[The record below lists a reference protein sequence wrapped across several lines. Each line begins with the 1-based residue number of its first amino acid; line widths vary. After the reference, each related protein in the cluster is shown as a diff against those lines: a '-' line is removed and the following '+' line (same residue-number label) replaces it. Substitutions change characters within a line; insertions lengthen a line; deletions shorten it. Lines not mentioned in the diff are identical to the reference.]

1 VQRMR
6 YDWLNPKVALNPKST
21 MGSVISHASLE
32 RLVTAV
38 NRSTRKVL
46 IGGERMTSTSAL
58 DGFDFSK
65 GSFYAPTVVE
75 DVGVEDELWQEELFG
90 PVLVVAKFKV
100 SFRLYLI
107 IGT

>member
-1 VQRMR
+1 VQRLC
-6 YDWLNPKVALNPKST
+6 YDWLSHNVALNPKST

-32 RLVTAV
+32 RVVAAV
-38 NRSTRKVL
+38 NRSTRKIL
-46 IGGERMTSTSAL
+46 IGGVRMTSTSTL

-100 SFRLYLI
+100 SPKFYLI
-107 IGT
+107 TGT